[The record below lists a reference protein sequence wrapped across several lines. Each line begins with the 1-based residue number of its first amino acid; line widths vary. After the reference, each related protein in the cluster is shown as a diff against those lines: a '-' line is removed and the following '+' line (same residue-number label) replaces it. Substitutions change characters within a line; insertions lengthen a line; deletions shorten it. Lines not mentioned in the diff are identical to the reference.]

1 MSQNMSC
8 AQMSCNKQCCRPF
21 MKPAS
26 YHELM
31 KEKNDLAE
39 QNKEY
44 IQSITC
50 LRELNKKLIESMKE
64 KDASNSTLVTENST
78 LVTENSTLVTEN
90 GRLETL
96 SNTYLRT
103 YTNMTIQLLILEEKV
118 AKFEGRAW

>member
-1 MSQNMSC
+1 
-8 AQMSCNKQCCRPF
+8 
-21 MKPAS
+21 
-26 YHELM
+26 M

>member
-1 MSQNMSC
+1 
-8 AQMSCNKQCCRPF
+8 

-26 YHELM
+26 YHEVM

-50 LRELNKKLIESMKE
+50 LRELNKKLIENMKE
-64 KDASNSTLVTENST
+64 NDAANAMLVTENST
-78 LVTENSTLVTEN
+78 LVTENATLVKENSTLVKEN
-90 GRLETL
+90 ARLETL

-103 YTNMTIQLLILEEKV
+103 YTNMTIELLKLEEKL
-118 AKFEGRAW
+118 AKLEGRGW

>member
-1 MSQNMSC
+1 MSQTISC

-78 LVTENSTLVTEN
+78 LVTEN

-103 YTNMTIQLLILEEKV
+103 YTNMTIELLKLEEKL
-118 AKFEGRAW
+118 AKLEGRCW